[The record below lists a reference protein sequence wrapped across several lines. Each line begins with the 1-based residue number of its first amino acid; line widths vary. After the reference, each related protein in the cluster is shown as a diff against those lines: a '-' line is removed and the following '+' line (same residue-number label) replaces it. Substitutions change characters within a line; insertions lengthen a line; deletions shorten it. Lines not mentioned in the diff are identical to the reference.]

1 MYSQVGLAKG
11 VEIMPTM
18 GILAGKGDLP
28 KVFAKRAIAQGHR
41 IVVIGLLGEVA
52 PELARLAQASHP
64 VPLGQWQSIIDIL
77 KNENVQDVY
86 LLGGV
91 SKQLL
96 FANPQ
101 FDERVLK
108 LMARL
113 PEKNDN
119 AVIEAFVNDLG
130 REGIVVR
137 PQTDLIED
145 ILLGPGVLTNI
156 QPNGRAWA
164 DISYGWRIAK
174 ALAGLDVGQT
184 VIVKDGAIL
193 AVEAIDG
200 TDATILRGGALAEGG
215 GVAVKVAKPSQDPR
229 FDVPTIGLNTL
240 ETAIRAGLGA
250 IALEAGK
257 TLVIDADDLAMR
269 ADDAGISIVLVDYG
283 EEETV

>member
-1 MYSQVGLAKG
+1 MS
-11 VEIMPTM
+11 TM
-18 GILAGKGDLP
+18 GILAGRGNLP
-28 KVFAKRAIAQGHR
+28 LVFAKRAIAHGHK
-41 IVVIGLLGEVA
+41 IVVIGLLGEVM
-52 PELARLAQASHP
+52 PELARLAKGSYS

-77 KNENVQDVY
+77 KEEKIQDVY

-101 FDERVLK
+101 LDQRVLK

-119 AVIEAFVNDLG
+119 AVLEAFVNDLD

-137 PQTDLIED
+137 PQTDMMED
-145 ILLGPGVLTNI
+145 ILLGPGVLTKL
-156 QPNGRAWA
+156 QPDGRAWT
-164 DISYGWRIAK
+164 DISYGWHIAK
-174 ALAGLDVGQT
+174 ALAGLDIGQT
-184 VIVKDGAIL
+184 VVVKDGAVL

-200 TDATILRGGALAEGG
+200 TDATILRGGALAKGG

-240 ETAIRAGLGA
+240 ETAIQAGLSI

-257 TLVIDADDLAMR
+257 TLVIDADVLAKR
-269 ADDAGISIVLVDYG
+269 ADEAGISIVLVDYG
-283 EEETV
+283 E

>member
-1 MYSQVGLAKG
+1 
-11 VEIMPTM
+11 MPTM

-229 FDVPTIGLNTL
+229 FDVPTIGLKTL

-283 EEETV
+283 EVETV